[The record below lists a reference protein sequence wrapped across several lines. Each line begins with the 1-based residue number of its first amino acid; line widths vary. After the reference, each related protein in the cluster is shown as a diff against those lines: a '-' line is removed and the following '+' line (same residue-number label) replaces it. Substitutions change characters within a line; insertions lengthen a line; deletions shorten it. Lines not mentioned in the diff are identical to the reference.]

1 LYSKHYI
8 DKVQISRMDAL
19 QIIRDFL
26 SEQYGIAPETIT
38 PETPL
43 DKVGIDSLMFFDLV
57 FEFEAKLGIRA
68 PNEEITD
75 LKTIGEL
82 IALVDKLKSEKK

>member
-1 LYSKHYI
+1 
-8 DKVQISRMDAL
+8 MDAL
-19 QIIRDFL
+19 LIIRQFL

-43 DKVGIDSLMFFDLV
+43 DKLGIDSLMFFELV
-57 FEFEAKLGIRA
+57 FEFEGKLGVRS
-68 PNEEITD
+68 PKNEEIAD

-82 IALVDKLKSEKK
+82 IALIDNLRLEKT